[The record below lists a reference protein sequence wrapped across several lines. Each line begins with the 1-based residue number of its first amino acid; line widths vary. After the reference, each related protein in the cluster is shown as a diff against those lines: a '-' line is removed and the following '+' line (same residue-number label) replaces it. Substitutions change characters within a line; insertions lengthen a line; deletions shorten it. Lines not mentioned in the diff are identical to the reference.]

1 MFPLPI
7 FTWIKIGIAVIALAG
22 SWYMGYSFEASRF
35 AQYKADQI
43 TEAQKKEHEAQLA
56 TDEIR
61 KTKDAQIRTINNQLV
76 DAISELR
83 KRSSRTDQANNGQAS
98 KACNGSQLYAEDSE
112 FLARE
117 SARADTIRVA
127 LQACYKQYDAI
138 Q

>member
-35 AQYKADQI
+35 AQYKADKI

-127 LQACYKQYDAI
+127 LQACYKQYDSI
-138 Q
+138 K

>member
-7 FTWIKIGIAVIALAG
+7 LTWIKIGAIAIALAG
-22 SWYMGYSFEASRF
+22 SWYFGYSFEKSRF
-35 AQYKADQI
+35 DSYKAEQI
-43 TEAQKKEHEAQLA
+43 TEAQKKEHEAKLA

-61 KTKDAQIRTINNQLV
+61 KTKDAQIRNINNQLV

-83 KRSSRTDQANNGQAS
+83 KRSSRTDQANNGQVA
-98 KACNGSQLYAEDSE
+98 KGCNGSQLYAEDSE

-127 LQACYKQYDAI
+127 LQACYEQYDAI
-138 Q
+138 K